1 MSGLHRF
8 PFYYQRFL
16 DSTDGWSPEERWHY
30 VRLLI
35 VQFRDGGVDPTRL
48 ERYSPGVSAVWST
61 LAPKFNKGPDGLLRN
76 PFMVEV
82 RSTVEDERE
91 RKRGY
96 RQGLREGQPMGH
108 TAGQLTGQPAGQDVG
123 QPLGQTR
130 LARSQK
136 PEAIPRTKTPPTP
149 PAAAV
154 PTNAAETDPAGGG
167 GGSKLSRRQTHA
179 IATIRRL
186 VPRARREECISAML
200 EWPEGEVYDRMKAAT
215 DRANRMDAPG
225 PALAWLITGRTADE
239 KAATP

>member
-30 VRLLI
+30 LRLLI
-35 VQFRDGGVDPTRL
+35 VQFRDGGVDPSKL

-61 LAPKFNKGPDGLLRN
+61 LAPKFDKGTDGLLRN

-82 RSTVEDERE
+82 RSTVEGERE

-96 RQGLREGQPMGH
+96 RQGLREGH
-108 TAGQLTGQPAGQDVG
+108 TAAQHR
-123 QPLGQTR
+123 GQTR
-130 LARSQK
+130 RINPA
-136 PEAIPRTKTPPTP
+136 PTP
-149 PAAAV
+149 PAAAA
-154 PTNAAETDPAGGG
+154 PTNAAETDPAGGA
-167 GGSKLSRRQTHA
+167 GGSTLSRRQTHA

-200 EWPEGEVYDRMKAAT
+200 AWPEGEVYDRMKVAT

-225 PALAWLITGRTADE
+225 PALAWLITGRTSDE